1 MAELREKPVFTRR
14 ELPVLALLAL
24 AALGL
29 LLWLGTAPS
38 GRTAVLEVEGVETVR
53 RELSPLPGPEVLSVA
68 GANGIELTVE
78 FSREGAR
85 VLSANCPDKTCQ
97 RTGLLTKAG
106 ECAVCL
112 PGRVVLKLEGGGEAD
127 AQTY

>member
-1 MAELREKPVFTRR
+1 MAELREKPIFTRR
-14 ELPVLALLAL
+14 ELPVLALLVL

-29 LLWLGTAPS
+29 LLWLRWAPS
-38 GRTAVLEVEGVETVR
+38 GTWAVLEVEGTETAR
-53 RELSPLPGPEVLSVA
+53 RELAALDRPETLSVT
-68 GANGIELTVE
+68 GANGVELTVE

-85 VLSANCPDKTCQ
+85 VLSASCPDKTCQ

-112 PGRVVLKLEGGGEAD
+112 PGRAVLRLEGGGEAD

>member
-1 MAELREKPVFTRR
+1 MAELRERQVFTRR

-24 AALGL
+24 GALFL
-29 LLWLGTAPS
+29 LLWLGAAPS
-38 GRTAVLEVEGVETVR
+38 GRTAVLEVEGMETAR
-53 RELSPLPGPEVLSVA
+53 RELAALDRPETLTVT

-85 VLSANCPDKTCQ
+85 VLSASCPDRTCQ